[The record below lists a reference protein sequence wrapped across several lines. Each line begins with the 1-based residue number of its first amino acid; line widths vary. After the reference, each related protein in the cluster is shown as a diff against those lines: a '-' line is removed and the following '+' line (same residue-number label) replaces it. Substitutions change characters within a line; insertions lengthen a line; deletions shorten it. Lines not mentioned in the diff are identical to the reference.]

1 MAVAFPITRRRFTV
15 EQYERMVEAGVIQ
28 PDERVELLD
37 GEVVEMAPIGP
48 PHSARVDRC
57 SNHLWRALGTD
68 VIIRV
73 QSPLHLS
80 DISMP
85 EPDLTVLR
93 HRDDFYG
100 SRHPT
105 VADVLLLI
113 EVGDSSARFD
123 REVKLPLYAA
133 ASVVEVWLLD
143 VGARAISIFR
153 DPGPGGYQTV
163 SEARQGDV
171 LRPAALPYAVV
182 AAADL
187 LG

>member
-1 MAVAFPITRRRFTV
+1 MP
-15 EQYERMVEAGVIQ
+15 QYERMVEAGVIH
-28 PDERVELLD
+28 PEERVELLD
-37 GEVVEMAPIGP
+37 GEVVEMAPIRP
-48 PHSARVDRC
+48 PHSSRVDRC
-57 SNHLWRALGTD
+57 STYLGRALGRD

-73 QSPLHLS
+73 QNPLHLS
-80 DISMP
+80 DLSMP

-113 EVGDSSARFD
+113 EVGDRSAGFD

-143 VGARAISIFR
+143 AGAGCISTFR

-163 SEARQGDV
+163 AQAHHGDG
-171 LRPAALPYAVV
+171 LRPAFLPGAVI
-182 AAADL
+182 AADDL